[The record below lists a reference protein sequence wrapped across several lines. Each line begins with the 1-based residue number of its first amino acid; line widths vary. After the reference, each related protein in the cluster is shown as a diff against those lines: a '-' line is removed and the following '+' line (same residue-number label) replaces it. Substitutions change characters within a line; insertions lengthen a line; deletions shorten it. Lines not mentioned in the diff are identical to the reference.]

1 MKFNKFQYLIPA
13 VMFFIN
19 PPIFGQIVQ
28 KTTDSNYYNTTVVY
42 VKENTSGIDLLNA
55 VEGDF
60 GMGDLVRIEIAT
72 QAPPTASPAPSP
84 KLAVPNQVPF
94 VVQNNQRTVQK
105 TVPTPVA
112 APEKTKVVQPAPMPE
127 PKPVV
132 RNAPKKVNEGQ
143 KKAVKRKKC
152 KSRPPYMA
160 SVKRKKH
167 GKQRYG
173 CPKF

>member
-1 MKFNKFQYLIPA
+1 MMKSNFFQSIIPA
-13 VMFFIN
+13 ALLLVN
-19 PPIFGQIVQ
+19 QPLSGQIVQ

-42 VKENTSGIDLLNA
+42 VKENTSGIDILNA
-55 VEGDF
+55 VENDF
-60 GMGDLVRIEIAT
+60 GMGDMVRIEIAAE
-72 QAPPTASPAPSP
+72 APPTASPAPP
-84 KLAVPNQVPF
+84 AKVVLNQAPLVVQTNQLAVQKP
-94 VVQNNQRTVQK
+94 VQK
-105 TVPTPVA
+105 PVT
-112 APEKTKVVQPAPMPE
+112 APEKVKEVKPAPVPE

-167 GKQRYG
+167 GKQRYS